1 MNDPE
6 AKPYSRKNVLSA
18 LLGSGKCRALHF
30 LDRSTEVQGK
40 ELHTLCS
47 EICRREQATFF
58 SIVDAKKVRTAQ
70 DWCSQ
75 FARNL
80 RTGNGAKP
88 MELAKFALGVGK
100 SLISFDQE
108 QEGHVDVNTYIAQ
121 ALTTHFSNL
130 VNGSPKILIAV
141 RGLDEL
147 NEETLSWFAKE
158 LNQSLRNENAFRNA
172 RFLFSSK
179 KEDERIT
186 TFFNQFGF
194 ESVRR
199 FSVPQEDASSVDQSQ
214 KDQFTQIT
222 EAENFSTVEANESK
236 RLINEE
242 IQPKLKKGNI
252 LKVSDNQQDEQNLLA
267 SFSGE
272 EQKYLCLLSYSTRA
286 SRYSLEH
293 FTDSRNAALC
303 YNWLKRQPDLHSI
316 HPTGDLLL
324 NENLKE
330 AARLY
335 HKSLDAG
342 QATTWGEI
350 GSVLDLFFERFPYA
364 DDHSI
369 AINLQAFSSFDFKL
383 LRNLFN
389 TDELS
394 AIELFIQRNEG
405 QIIQNDKSLVLSD
418 DAKLVTR
425 RYMEISERS
434 PLSGLLDRVREI
446 WLEDQEKYSSKKHH
460 LDQEKK
466 NLSTEIEDTLAQ
478 IVQLKELK
486 DKLLDEFKN
495 PKRFKPEK
503 SYTFTTSKALVL
515 LGLVTC
521 GASVFFETLGT
532 YHAAC
537 GLALTLFGFFWPNVE
552 LKKAT
557 AGSDGPR
564 SNLAIET
571 QQRSLKHRITGLGN
585 RTGVMKGNLDE
596 VEEQIA
602 KLGETPPSPY
612 LELTEE
618 S

>member
-1 MNDPE
+1 MNDPVT
-6 AKPYSRKNVLSA
+6 KPYSRKNVLSA

-30 LDRSTEVQGK
+30 LDQSTEVQGK
-40 ELHTLCS
+40 ELHALCS
-47 EICRREQATFF
+47 EICKREQATFF

-88 MELAKFALGVGK
+88 IELAKFALGVGK
-100 SLISFDQE
+100 SLISFDQK
-108 QEGHVDVNTYIAQ
+108 QEGHADVSAYIAQ

-130 VNGSPKILIAV
+130 VNGSPKMLIAV

-147 NEETLSWFAKE
+147 NEEILSWFAKE
-158 LNQSLRNENAFRNA
+158 LNQSLRDENAFKNA
-172 RFLFSSK
+172 RFLFSSR
-179 KEDERIT
+179 KEDERIA

-194 ESVRR
+194 ENVRR
-199 FSVPQEDASSVDQSQ
+199 FSVPQEDASSVNQCP
-214 KDQFTQIT
+214 KDQFTQIS
-222 EAENFSTVEANESK
+222 AVENFSTVDAKESK

-242 IQPKLKKGNI
+242 TQPRFKEGNI
-252 LKVSDNQQDEQNLLA
+252 LKVSDNQQDVQDLLA
-267 SFSGE
+267 SFSE
-272 EQKYLCLLSYSTRA
+272 VEQKYLCLLSYSSRA

-303 YNWLKRQPDLHSI
+303 YNWFKRQPGLHLI
-316 HPTGDLLL
+316 HPSGDLLL
-324 NENLKE
+324 KENIKE
-330 AARLY
+330 AARVY
-335 HKSLDAG
+335 HKSLDAE
-342 QATTWGEI
+342 QAATWEEI

-364 DDHSI
+364 DDHSV

-389 TDELS
+389 TNELS
-394 AIELFIQRNEG
+394 AIELFIIRNEE
-405 QIIQNDKSLVLSD
+405 QIIQNDKTFVLSD

-425 RYMEISERS
+425 RYMEISDRS

-446 WLEDQEKYSSKKHH
+446 WLKDQEKYSYKKHH

-466 NLSTEIEDTLAQ
+466 NLSAELEDTLAQ

-495 PKRFKPEK
+495 PKRFKSEK

-521 GASVFFETLGT
+521 GASIFFETLGT

-585 RTGVMKGNLDE
+585 RTGVMKSNLDE

-602 KLGETPPSPY
+602 KLGESPPSPY
-612 LELTEE
+612 LELKE
-618 S
+618 